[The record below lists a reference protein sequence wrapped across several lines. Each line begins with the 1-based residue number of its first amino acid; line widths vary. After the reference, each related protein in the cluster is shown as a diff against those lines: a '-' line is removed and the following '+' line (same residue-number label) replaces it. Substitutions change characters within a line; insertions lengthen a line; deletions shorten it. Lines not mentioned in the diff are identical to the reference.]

1 MKVMLV
7 VLLLAVAQVQACGNL
22 FGGGDDTVI
31 GYVEDKYVAPEFV
44 GPQPHI
50 VVNAQDYIV
59 PWDFYRKVD
68 VGDIVKREKG
78 IWTIVKKYTP

>member
-7 VLLLAVAQVQACGNL
+7 VLLFAVAQVQACGNL
-22 FGGGDDTVI
+22 FAGGDDTVI

-50 VVNAQDYIV
+50 VVNAQDYTV

-78 IWTIVKKYTP
+78 IWTIVKKYVP